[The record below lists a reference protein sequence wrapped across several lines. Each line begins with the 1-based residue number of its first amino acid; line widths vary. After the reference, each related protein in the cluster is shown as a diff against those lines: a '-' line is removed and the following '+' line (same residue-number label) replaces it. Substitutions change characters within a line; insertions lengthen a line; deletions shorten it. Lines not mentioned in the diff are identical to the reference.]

1 MEALQLTL
9 RAGVGALQA
18 ALRLPEAVEERNLD
32 LGCASLEND
41 AFFGSLD
48 ARELPLRD
56 RHLLE
61 VEVLGSRLWLPFGF
75 EVVAELVEV
84 VGIFTGE
91 DDGAGAKEGRVGG
104 R

>member
-1 MEALQLTL
+1 MCTL
-9 RAGVGALQA
+9 
-18 ALRLPEAVEERNLD
+18 EERYLD
-32 LGCASLEND
+32 LGCAVLHCD

-48 ARELPLRD
+48 AGEFPLRD

-61 VEVLGSRLWLPFGF
+61 VEVLGSGLGLPLGF